1 MHLISRRQFF
11 HQGSAAATAVLLS
24 SFPRHLRADTLRLP
38 IGIQLYT
45 VGQAL
50 QKDVN
55 GTLKQVRAIGYTQ
68 VETAGFAGLTAKQFR
83 NALDEAGLT
92 CHSCHLPMDSPD
104 LGPVFEGAH
113 IVGAHYAV
121 SSVLPPT
128 VEPGEKKTTT
138 PAIDDYKN
146 LAARMNNLGQKAKQA
161 NLRYAYHNHNIEFQD
176 LGNGKIAYDVLLKE
190 TDPTLVDFELD
201 CGWMIAAGYNPI
213 QYFRQYPHRYKM
225 IHIKDFVAGSKISTS
240 LAKDLRPQGTE
251 LGRGYIDYKPI
262 LVAAQKAGI
271 EYYYVEQE
279 PPFLNMTSLEAAKV
293 DYDYLRAL

>member
-1 MHLISRRQFF
+1 MHLISRRSLLQ
-11 HQGSAAATAVLLS
+11 QASAAAAVVLCS
-24 SFPRHLRADTLRLP
+24 SLPRNLRAGTLRLP

-92 CHSCHLPMDSPD
+92 CHSSHLPMDSPD

-138 PAIDDYKN
+138 PAIDDYKK

-161 NLRYAYHNHNIEFQD
+161 NLRYAYHNHNIEFRD

-190 TDPTLVDFELD
+190 TDPALVDFELD

-240 LAKDLRPQGTE
+240 LARDLRPQGTE

-279 PPFLNMTSLEAAKV
+279 PPFLDMTSLEAAKV